1 MWVTFIILSSESGI
15 TGWRQRVGL
24 ASVVSPEHCSK
35 STTWSV
41 TSVAAAAE
49 NLNVMFLLWL
59 KLSATH
65 ILLPQQ
71 SNLNVIERKFKR
83 QILKPDPIILV
94 RNTTNL
100 LLNEL
105 AHFHFNVETLLAS
118 NPLQEIH
125 SNYHQTPPSHP
136 ALNRRQKSHGG
147 NTRITEKK
155 YSCSKVR
162 ER

>member
-1 MWVTFIILSSESGI
+1 MSIIRNFE
-15 TGWRQRVGL
+15 QRHRNNPRLEVEAGAEYSDVGGKKYY
-24 ASVVSPEHCSK
+24 A
-35 STTWSV
+35 
-41 TSVAAAAE
+41 
-49 NLNVMFLLWL
+49 
-59 KLSATH
+59 
-65 ILLPQQ
+65 
-71 SNLNVIERKFKR
+71 
-83 QILKPDPIILV
+83 
-94 RNTTNL
+94 NL

-125 SNYHQTPPSHP
+125 SNYHQTPP